1 MSDFPSIRLFL
12 IRHAQARNAAGSSY
26 DDASLSAVGR
36 TQGDAVAGAIAA
48 RQPDAIF
55 ASPAARAR
63 QTADLIARAACL
75 PVAVDE
81 RLREFVFGSISDPG
95 LTLEQ
100 LRERRDDLLAW
111 RPDRRLAADSDTPR
125 EFAVRV
131 KAALDQIV
139 TRHVAERVVVVAHA
153 GTIDI
158 AMNWAMGVD
167 PGTPVMH
174 DFPIANASITELIHW
189 PARPH
194 RRRLPALYRIRER
207 RIAGARAAR
216 GSQRQ
221 LSRMRFPAIRR
232 QRRSVRP
239 PVTPR

>member
-1 MSDFPSIRLFL
+1 MNDFPSIRLFL
-12 IRHAQARNAAGSSY
+12 IRHAQARNAADASY
-26 DDASLSAVGR
+26 DEASLSAVGR

-48 RQPDAIF
+48 RQPDALF

-63 QTADLIARAACL
+63 QTADLIAGAAGL

-81 RLREFVFGSISDPG
+81 RLREFVFGSIADPG

-111 RPDRRLAADSDTPR
+111 RPDRRLAADSETPR
-125 EFAVRV
+125 EFALRV

-139 TRHVAERVVVVAHA
+139 TRHVAECVVVVAHA

-158 AMNWAMGVD
+158 AINWAMGVD
-167 PGTPVMH
+167 PGAPVMH

-189 PARPH
+189 PH
-194 RRRLPALYRIRER
+194 G
-207 RIAGARAAR
+207 RIAG
-216 GSQRQ
+216 GSPRYTEFVSVGS
-221 LSRMRFPAIRR
+221 LAHVPPAV
-232 QRRSVRP
+232 RSGN
-239 PVTPR
+239 